1 MLSAP
6 YDVLKRYK
14 ADYSKYE
21 PLVVAHKTNPKMLYC
36 TLTNTELNRIPKEV
50 EAHVKG
56 KRFLNRKAEMEGLKQ
71 GQRQPATAGSDDEF
85 WVSHES
91 PSYLRPGWGGGCCF
105 SVTLV
110 ILGRN
115 ARYDHAHVNALAH
128 GGMPSFLGELNWWCR
143 VENEIPGSVLSY

>member
-1 MLSAP
+1 MCFALCAL
-6 YDVLKRYK
+6 LKRYK

-91 PSYLRPGWGGGCCF
+91 PSFLWPGGGGGRLLLQCHSGYFGTQC
-105 SVTLV
+105 LV
-110 ILGRN
+110 RWIL
-115 ARYDHAHVNALAH
+115 H
-128 GGMPSFLGELNWWCR
+128 M
-143 VENEIPGSVLSY
+143 